1 MIKKLALLILIIF
14 FAVIARAQECVIKVG
29 VDELKP
35 HLSPDLE
42 SGGPLAQNF
51 SKSMATMGCDTEFHW
66 MPWARAFKLT
76 KSGKLTVTFPWG
88 DSPERR
94 RDFVASKPIWNSRLY
109 LFHLK
114 DTPVKLARLQDLL
127 KYKVAGLKGYNYLP
141 KGQDRDYNVIKV
153 PTEVALVNILLK
165 KRVDGILMWEVLMS
179 NYPELT
185 ENPNVMHSDFAL
197 NTKAGLA
204 LFSKKDPKSKK
215 YAEIFDAQF
224 SQYLKDVQ

>member
-1 MIKKLALLILIIF
+1 MVKIGLSLIIMF
-14 FAVIARAQECVIKVG
+14 FCIGTVQAKECVIKVG

-35 HLSPDLE
+35 HLSPELE
-42 SGGPLAQNF
+42 GGGPLAQNF
-51 SKSMATMGCDTEFHW
+51 SKAIASMGCNTEFHW

-76 KSGKLTVTFPWG
+76 KSGKLTATFPWG

-94 RDFVASKPIWNSRLY
+94 RDFVTSKPIWNSQLY

-114 DTPVKLARLQDLL
+114 NSPIQLKGVQDLL
-127 KYKVAGLKGYNYLP
+127 KYKVAGLKGYSYLP
-141 KGQDRDYNVIKV
+141 NGQDKMYNIIKV
-153 PTEVALVNILLK
+153 PTEDALVSVLLK

-179 NYPELT
+179 NYPELKN
-185 ENPNVMHSDFAL
+185 NPNVTHSDYAL

-204 LFSKKDPKSKK
+204 LFSRKDPNSEK

-224 SQYLKDVQ
+224 SHYLKEVH